1 MSESAGKISRRDRKR
16 AEIVAVAEE
25 VFFNAGYAGASMAE
39 IAARVGGSKGTLYNH
54 FRSKEELLLAVIAA
68 VQARRTPQGAG
79 VSVEDATRDEGA
91 FRGWLRRLGADN
103 LARLTSY
110 ELLSLQRLAAAE
122 ATRMPEVGRACYEG
136 GVAPVFAKV
145 SPMFAAA
152 MERGVIRRAPPRQA
166 AEHFMEL
173 CLGWRARKVLWG
185 LEDPPSAEEIAAQV
199 ETAVAVFM
207 NGYATR

>member
-1 MSESAGKISRRDRKR
+1 MSESAGKISRRERKR
-16 AEIVAVAEE
+16 AEIVAVAEK
-25 VFFNAGYAGASMAE
+25 VFFTEGYAGASMAE

-68 VQARRTPQGAG
+68 VQARRMPQGAG
-79 VSVEDATRDEGA
+79 APPEEATRDEAA
-91 FRGWLRRLGADN
+91 FRAWLRRFGADN

-110 ELLSLQRLAAAE
+110 ELLSLQRLAVAE
-122 ATRMPEVGRACYEG
+122 AVRMPEVGRACYEG
-136 GVAPVFAKV
+136 GVAPAFAKF

-152 MERGVIRRAPPRQA
+152 MRKGLIRRAPPEQA
-166 AEHFMEL
+166 AEHFLEL

-185 LEDPPSAEEIAAQV
+185 LEDPPSADEIAAQV

-207 NGYATR
+207 DGYAVR